1 MKTHHKNRHR
11 LPAQQEGA
19 ALVIG
24 LLILLVITL
33 ISVTAMKSTLLQE
46 KMAAGLKN
54 SFQAQEAANSALR
67 NGEAFLWNY
76 FKTSNGVQLVATDDG
91 SGVGGIYKP
100 NAPDIQTFL
109 QYRDPVSIGQPV
121 TIDTSIYPQP
131 ARYVIEDVCAKP
143 VGAIGLQSQACQAG
157 VGGAEFDDGG
167 GTGAAAKPRIF
178 RISSRGWSGNQ
189 NVLSVVQSTYM
200 VKM

>member
-1 MKTHHKNRHR
+1 MYFRKQISLSGN
-11 LPAQQEGA
+11 QDGA

-24 LLILLVITL
+24 LLILLVVTL

-54 SFQAQEAANSALR
+54 TIQSRESANSALR
-67 NGEAFLWNY
+67 IGESFLWNY
-76 FKTSNGVQLVATDDG
+76 FKTNNGVQLVATDDG

-100 NAPDIQTFL
+100 NALDIQTFL
-109 QYRDPVSIGQPV
+109 QARDPVSVGVPV
-121 TIDTSIYPQP
+121 AIDTTIYPRP

-143 VGAIGLQSQACQAG
+143 VGAVGLISQACQAG

>member
-1 MKTHHKNRHR
+1 MKTPLIRIR
-11 LPAQQEGA
+11 PPSSQSGA

-24 LLILLVITL
+24 LLILLVVTL

-54 SFQAQEAANSALR
+54 NIQAQEATNSALR

-91 SGVGGIYKP
+91 SGVGGVYKP
-100 NAPDIQTFL
+100 NAPDIQNFL
-109 QYRDPVSIGQPV
+109 QNRDPVSIGQPV
-121 TIDTSIYPQP
+121 AIDSTIYPRP
-131 ARYVIEDVCAKP
+131 ARYVIEDVCAKA
-143 VGAIGLQSQACQAG
+143 VGAAGTQNQSCQTG

-167 GTGAAAKPRIF
+167 GTGAAAQPRIF

>member
-1 MKTHHKNRHR
+1 MKRVSRPHFIHG
-11 LPAQQEGA
+11 QSGA

-46 KMAAGLKN
+46 KMAAGLRN
-54 SFQAQEAANSALR
+54 NIQSLEAANSALR

-76 FKTSNGVQLVATDDG
+76 YKTSNGVHLVATDDG
-91 SGVGGIYKP
+91 SSVGGIYKP
-100 NAPDIQTFL
+100 NAPAVRSFL
-109 QYRDPVSIGQPV
+109 QSRSTVSVGQSV
-121 TIDTSIYPQP
+121 AIDSSIYPRP
-131 ARYVIEDVCAKP
+131 ARYIIEDMCAKP
-143 VGAIGLQSQACQAG
+143 TGATGSKTQACQAG

-167 GTGAAAKPRIF
+167 GTGVAAKPRIF
-178 RISSRGWSGNQ
+178 RVSSRGWSGNE